1 MTMSLDKL
9 WLWLEATPVG
19 HAIRTNGSLF
29 PWIES
34 IHVLAVVLVVGTI
47 SIVDLRL
54 LGLPNRE
61 RAVRRLTGEVLPYTW
76 GAFAVA
82 LTTGFLLFSSSATAY
97 AGNLQFR
104 LKILL
109 LALAGMNM
117 IAFHL
122 LPYRKVHLWDVLA
135 HPPLGAKVMAGASLV
150 LWIGIVCLG
159 RWIGFTLN

>member
-1 MTMSLDKL
+1 MTLDQL
-9 WLWLEATPVG
+9 WLALEASPFG
-19 HAIRTNGSLF
+19 HAVRTSSVLF

-61 RAVRRLTGEVLPYTW
+61 RAVRKLTAEVLPYTW
-76 GAFAVA
+76 GAFCVA
-82 LTTGFLLFSSSATAY
+82 LATGFLLFSSSASSY

-104 LKILL
+104 MKMLLLL
-109 LALAGMNM
+109 LAGVNM
-117 IAFHL
+117 VVFHL
-122 LPYRKVHLWDVLA
+122 LPYRKVHLWDVLT
-135 HPPLGAKVMAGASLV
+135 HPPLPAKLMAGTSLA
-150 LWIGIVCLG
+150 LWIGIVCFG

>member
-1 MTMSLDKL
+1 MTLDQL
-9 WLWLEATPVG
+9 WPALEASPFG
-19 HAIRTNGSLF
+19 HAIRTSGNLF

-61 RAVRRLTGEVLPYTW
+61 KAVRKLTGEVLPYTW
-76 GAFAVA
+76 GAFALAV
-82 LTTGFLLFSSSATAY
+82 TTGFLLFSSSAVQY

-109 LALAGMNM
+109 MVLAGVNM
-117 IAFHL
+117 VVFHL
-122 LPYRKVHLWDVLA
+122 LPYRKVHLWDVLT
-135 HPPLGAKVMAGASLV
+135 HPPMGAKLMAGTSLA
-150 LWIGIVCLG
+150 LWVGIVCFG